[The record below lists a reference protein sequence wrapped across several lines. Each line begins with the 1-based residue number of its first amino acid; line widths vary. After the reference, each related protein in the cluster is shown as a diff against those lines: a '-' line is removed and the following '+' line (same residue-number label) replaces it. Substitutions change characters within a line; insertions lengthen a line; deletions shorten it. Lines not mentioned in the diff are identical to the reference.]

1 MLVREMPV
9 IAVFAFV
16 GRESIRWQFM
26 LEFGQASAHLGSFFV
41 WIADLVSIADP
52 AFLWLVWLIVLFH

>member
-1 MLVREMPV
+1 MFVREMPV
-9 IAVFAFV
+9 IAVFTFV

-26 LEFGQASAHLGSFFV
+26 LEFRQASAHLGSFFV
-41 WIADLVSIADP
+41 WIADLVSITDP